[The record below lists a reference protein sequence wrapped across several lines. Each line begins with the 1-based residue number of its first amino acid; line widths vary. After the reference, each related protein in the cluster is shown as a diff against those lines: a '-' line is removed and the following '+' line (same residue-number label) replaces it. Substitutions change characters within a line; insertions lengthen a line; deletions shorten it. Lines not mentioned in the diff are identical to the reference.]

1 MNGKLAELEWIFFD
15 IGSTLTDEGPFEKCM
30 FNFVY
35 ERMREARI
43 AVGRRTFEDVIR
55 EVVEKRKLGTGGYR
69 SLIEKLVLAFTNDID
84 QAQKVVYAFNLRV
97 SAKYVE
103 MQVPYH
109 ETKEVLK
116 TLASRY
122 GLGVIANQPRE
133 AAQFLNKLRLSEYL
147 DVVVLSDLVGFAKPD
162 SRIFLRALEEAKC
175 KPEKAMMVGDRLD
188 NDIAPA
194 KSVGMLTTRVKR
206 GMMTCQVPLSELE
219 RPDYEIDSL
228 QDLLMIL
235 RLSEECE

>member
-15 IGSTLTDEGPFEKCM
+15 VGSTLTDEGPFEM
-30 FNFVY
+30 FMFDFVY
-35 ERMREARI
+35 ERMRQARRVVDRG
-43 AVGRRTFEDVIR
+43 AFEDAIR
-55 EVVEKRKLGTGGYR
+55 EVVEKRKLGSGGYR
-69 SLIEKLVLAFTNDID
+69 SLIKELVLTFTDDTD
-84 QAQKVVYAFNLRV
+84 QAQKVVDAFNLRV

-103 MQVPYH
+103 MQVLYP

-116 TLASRY
+116 KLASSY

-133 AAQFLNKLRLSEYL
+133 TTQFLNKLGLSEYL
-147 DVVVLSDLVGFAKPD
+147 DVVVLSNCVGFAKPD
-162 SRIFLRALEEAKC
+162 SRIFLHALEEAKC
-175 KPEKAMMVGDRLD
+175 KAEKAMMIGDRLD

-194 KSVGMLTTRVKR
+194 KSVGMLATRVKR

-228 QDLLMIL
+228 RDLLTVL
-235 RLSEECE
+235 RISE